1 MDKIKEFLSSKGFS
15 PTQINKI
22 TSSYIFN
29 TYKNYDILLSRI
41 SNSIKW
47 FEDNKYE
54 EKAIVHMVSDI
65 PAILSLDS
73 KAFEDRIKFLQDNNF
88 NEKEIKKMTKSCAH
102 IFSYSIEDKLQPLI
116 DYLKKLKLSD
126 ADIKKILLNDPKLF
140 AVSTDSLDEVFKN
153 LHKLGFNK
161 TQALAI
167 LKKAPSSFNSVST
180 IPNKFKNIKDLEVQ
194 TSETESIPLGF
205 DKRQV
210 VKIISDSP
218 KILTYGDNALKKKIS
233 TLHELGFEPN
243 AIKQM
248 IIKSSP
254 LLCLSPN
261 TVKKKFE
268 HFATLGYTKKQAVKV
283 LQNMPTLFNLT
294 SKRIGSSFDNMQ
306 KYGFDR
312 DTFKEMTVS
321 HASLLN
327 LTNRLMNSKLQALE
341 KLGFTKEDV
350 INITS
355 AAPTLITSSIEM
367 TRDKIEYLRSI
378 GLGSIITKTPTNLI
392 TSTATI
398 YARYEYFKNS
408 KPPVQIDDEHYANLF
423 MTWKKFERKYGITKE
438 DLLAQ
443 YPYDGYNPKQKTE
456 VSRDGR

>member
-1 MDKIKEFLSSKGFS
+1 MDKIEEFLLRKGFNPS
-15 PTQINKI
+15 QINKI
-22 TSSYIFN
+22 TSSYIFS
-29 TYKNYDILLSRI
+29 TYKNYDILLNRI

-47 FEDNKYE
+47 LDDNGYD
-54 EKAIVHMVSDI
+54 EKAIIHMTTDI

-73 KAFEDRIKFLQDNNF
+73 KAFEDRIKFLKDNNF

-102 IFSYSIEDKLQPLI
+102 IFSYSIEDKLQPVI
-116 DYLKKLKLSD
+116 DYLKGLKFSE
-126 ADIKKILLNDPKLF
+126 ADIKKILLRDPKLF
-140 AVSTDSLDEVFKN
+140 AVSKDSLDEVFRN

-167 LKKAPSSFNSVST
+167 LKKAPSSFNSIST
-180 IPNKFKNIKDLEVQ
+180 IPNKFKSIKDLEVQ
-194 TSETESIPLGF
+194 TSENQSIPLGF

-210 VKIISDSP
+210 VKMISDSP
-218 KILTYGDNALKKKIS
+218 TILTYNNNAIRKKVS
-233 TLHELGFEPN
+233 TLYELGFEPN

-248 IIKSSP
+248 LIKSSP

-261 TVKKKFE
+261 TVKKKFNYFE
-268 HFATLGYTKKQAVKV
+268 TIGYSKKQAIKV

-294 SKRIGSSFDNMQ
+294 SKRINSSFDNMQ

-327 LTNRLMNSKLQALE
+327 LTNKLMNSKLQALE
-341 KLGFTKEDV
+341 KLGFSKEDV
-350 INITS
+350 INITQ

-378 GLGSIITKTPTNLI
+378 GLGSIITKSPTNLI

-398 YARYEYFKNS
+398 YARYEYFKS
-408 KPPVQIDDEHYANLF
+408 RKPPIQIDDEHYANLF
-423 MTWKKFERKYGITKE
+423 ITWKNFEKKYGINKE
-438 DLLAQ
+438 DLLQ
-443 YPYDGYNPKQKTE
+443 QFNYDEFKQKQKTE
-456 VSRDGR
+456 VNRNGR